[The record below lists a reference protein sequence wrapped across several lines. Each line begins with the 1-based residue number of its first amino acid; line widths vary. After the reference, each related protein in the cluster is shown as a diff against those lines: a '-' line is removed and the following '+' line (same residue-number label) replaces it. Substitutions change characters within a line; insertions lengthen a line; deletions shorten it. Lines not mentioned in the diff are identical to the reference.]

1 MSVESNVN
9 VSEFIGDGGIYTG
22 ARLPS
27 RTISIICGYRKNG
40 RAGNAKNQLYR
51 ICRPK
56 KAVTVRLVTPN
67 NDVYITGYCSS
78 ISTPP
83 NNHPMVTQIAVVC
96 PDPYFKSTNDGNVQL
111 YGSAAC
117 WEWIK
122 NGTEFNDVE
131 FGNAKTADITALQ
144 YDGDTE
150 CGCKF
155 IFTAKKVCQNPKII
169 NIKTKETLSFTL
181 DLQAGD
187 VFTVNTRDGY
197 KAATLERDGV
207 VTDCIGKLDLDST
220 FLKLA
225 VGENKFKVVIDGA
238 DEHGIDIYC
247 RFDVL
252 IGGV

>member
-40 RAGNAKNQLYR
+40 RAEKAKNQLYR

-56 KAVTVRLVTPN
+56 NAVTVRCISPLH
-67 NDVYITGYCSS
+67 DVFIIGYCSS

-83 NNHPMVTQIAVVC
+83 NNKPMVTQIAIVC
-96 PDPYFKSTNDGNVQL
+96 PDPYFKDTDGGNVQM

-122 NGTEFNDVE
+122 DGTAFNSVE
-131 FGNAKTADITALQ
+131 FGNAKTAEITAIN
-144 YDGDTE
+144 YGGDTE

-155 IFTAKKVCQNPKII
+155 IFTAKKACQNPKII

-197 KAATLERDGV
+197 KAATLERDGT
-207 VTDCIGKLDLDST
+207 VTDCIGKLDLGST

-225 VGENKFKVVIDGA
+225 VGENKFKIAVDGA
-238 DEHGIDIYC
+238 DVHGIDVYC
-247 RFDVL
+247 RFDIL
-252 IGGV
+252 IGGI